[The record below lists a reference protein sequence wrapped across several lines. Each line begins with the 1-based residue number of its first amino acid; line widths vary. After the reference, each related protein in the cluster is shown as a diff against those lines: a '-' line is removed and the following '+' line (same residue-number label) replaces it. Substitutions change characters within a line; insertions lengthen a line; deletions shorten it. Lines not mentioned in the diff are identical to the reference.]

1 MKYIYYTI
9 ALLLTLTAC
18 SEYDDTLIK
27 DKIEDFK
34 QRIEVL
40 KQKAANL
47 NEEIADLSYL
57 TNGNVIKSVTKNS
70 DGKYVITYL
79 TAANEE
85 KAVVVATQD
94 DVIEVPILGVR
105 LSTEDN
111 IYYWTLTID
120 EQTTWLED
128 ESGDKVPVYGH
139 TPEISVDAN
148 GYWVVDGTVLLD
160 QYGNPIEVTTDESAV
175 FKAISK
181 TDDGYLKIQ
190 LGNGEELNLP
200 IFNDFN
206 LVLNTGAITELPAGN
221 NSLTFTYTVAGADAD
236 KAIVS
241 INQAEGL
248 SATINSANKSITVN
262 VEAGFSEGH
271 IIVSAYNLEKLVVR
285 PILFKRN

>member
-1 MKYIYYTI
+1 MKYIYYTM
-9 ALLLTLTAC
+9 AFLLTLTAC
-18 SEYDDTLIK
+18 SDYDDTPIK

-40 KQKAANL
+40 KQKATKL

-57 TNGNVIKSVTKNS
+57 TNGNVIKSVTKNT
-70 DGKYVITYL
+70 DGQYVIAYL
-79 TAANEE
+79 TAENEE

-128 ESGDKVPVYGH
+128 ENRNRVPVYGP

-148 GYWVVDGTVLLD
+148 GYWVVNGTVLLD
-160 QYGNPIEVTTDESAV
+160 QYGNPVEVTTDETAI
-175 FKAISK
+175 FKEISK
-181 TDDGYLKIQ
+181 TDDGYLKIK
-190 LGNGEELNLP
+190 LGNDEELSLP

-206 LVLNTGAITELPAGN
+206 LVLNTSTITEVPTATS
-221 NSLTFTYTVAGADAD
+221 SLTFSYAVAGANAD
-236 KAIVS
+236 KAIVAIS
-241 INQAEGL
+241 QAEGL
-248 SATINSANKSITVN
+248 SATVDSDNKSITVN
-262 VEAGFSEGH
+262 FESSFSEGH
-271 IIVSAYNLEKLVVR
+271 IIVSAYNLENLVVR
-285 PILFKRN
+285 PILFKSN